1 MADYTDSTGTQY
13 TVASAQVRVGADVLP
28 FAKFKMGGEDIDQTQ
43 VFRTGDRFPAAVVT
57 GAAKADK
64 FTGSIPLD
72 SWTSYTAANPK
83 FALKRVEIVVTLLE
97 EDLGEKTLVYEGCK
111 LASHKPSEF
120 SGGDASEALV
130 DCEWQPRRMKTNGQ
144 YSV

>member
-28 FAKFKMGGEDIDQTQ
+28 FAKFKMAGEDIDQTQ

-57 GAAKADK
+57 GATKVDK
-64 FTGSIPLD
+64 FGASIPSD
-72 SWTSYTAANPK
+72 SWLSYCAANPR

-97 EDLGEKTLVYEGCK
+97 ADLGEKTLVYEGCK
-111 LASHKPSEF
+111 LASHKPSELV
-120 SGGDASEALV
+120 GGEGSESLFDV
-130 DCEWQPRRMKTNGQ
+130 EWQPRRMKTNGQ